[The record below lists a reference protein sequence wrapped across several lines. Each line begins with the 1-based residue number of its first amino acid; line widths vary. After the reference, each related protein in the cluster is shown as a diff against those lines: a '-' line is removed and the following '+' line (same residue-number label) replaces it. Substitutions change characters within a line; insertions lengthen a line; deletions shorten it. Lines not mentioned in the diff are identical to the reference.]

1 VLPAQ
6 SPLLLHSCNLIW
18 RDAERDHQDQ
28 QHGRA
33 LRYLRI
39 AGNPLPGL
47 PISNLEEA
55 PGADLRQ
62 AKCGYVFLNCCQI
75 AQDPY
80 FSFLPSWRAVCEGTA
95 LSIAAASPTGPVAP
109 LSTNTRRHF
118 ATLFSLMDDPKN
130 VGHSPFF
137 PSLRQH
143 MITVVQLLR

>member
-6 SPLLLHSCNLIW
+6 SLLLHSCNLIW

-39 AGNPLPGL
+39 
-47 PISNLEEA
+47 
-55 PGADLRQ
+55 
-62 AKCGYVFLNCCQI
+62 
-75 AQDPY
+75 
-80 FSFLPSWRAVCEGTA
+80 GTA
-95 LSIAAASPTGPVAP
+95 LSIAAASPTGPAAP

-130 VGHSPFF
+130 VGHSLFF